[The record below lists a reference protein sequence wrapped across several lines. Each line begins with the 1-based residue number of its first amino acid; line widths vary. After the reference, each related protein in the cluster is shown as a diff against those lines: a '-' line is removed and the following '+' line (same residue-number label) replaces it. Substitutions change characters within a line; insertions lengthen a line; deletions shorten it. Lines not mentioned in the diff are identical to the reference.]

1 MAGKKGTTISFE
13 EGSLIF
19 AKVKGYPAW
28 PARVTKTL
36 DAKGNRFEVLFF
48 GTYETAKL
56 NKAEMHPYDE
66 ETKAKF
72 GHQKR
77 PKKGFE
83 QALYEI
89 ENTPGLM
96 TQEMYPEIPLDESAV
111 PLEGGISGDTTVEE
125 SLLEQSS
132 IAESPAPLVIA
143 EPKPNTSAAK
153 KTGVKRKAEQS
164 PATPTPA
171 KRVNKVAGAKSS
183 HPKALPVLNTPT
195 ISIPTS
201 SSTPST
207 PASDK
212 TSRSGRL
219 IKPKK
224 YEDADNSDKLTI
236 DEPLTPKS
244 ITFGSAKKTDVNRKV
259 WVQFKATGDTI
270 EINPDKS
277 KPQNLS
283 KEEEIEWE
291 RSASKN
297 VLKFKNLVETGQLIP
312 SEIRQKLEAKTH
324 RTPQEEEILRNEKIL
339 CNKREKVRF
348 LMVEQKITD
357 LDIALKMALHHEKPD
372 LKRCITISEEV
383 QKLAIVPLMLKKHP
397 EIVATIRRMRK
408 YVGPR
413 EAHPNPK
420 EQKEIEAQAEK
431 IRMEAEVIYKKLA
444 ALFNSPEDVNFGM
457 FFKEEL
463 KTFVDATKDMPQD
476 KLMQMVDEC

>member
-1 MAGKKGTTISFE
+1 MAKN
-13 EGSLIF
+13 
-19 AKVKGYPAW
+19 AP
-28 PARVTKTL
+28 
-36 DAKGNRFEVLFF
+36 
-48 GTYETAKL
+48 
-56 NKAEMHPYDE
+56 
-66 ETKAKF
+66 
-72 GHQKR
+72 
-77 PKKGFE
+77 
-83 QALYEI
+83 
-89 ENTPGLM
+89 NTPNL
-96 TQEMYPEIPLDESAV
+96 A
-111 PLEGGISGDTTVEE
+111 
-125 SLLEQSS
+125 
-132 IAESPAPLVIA
+132 
-143 EPKPNTSAAK
+143 
-153 KTGVKRKAEQS
+153 
-164 PATPTPA
+164 
-171 KRVNKVAGAKSS
+171 
-183 HPKALPVLNTPT
+183 
-195 ISIPTS
+195 IPTAT
-201 SSTPST
+201 STPST
-207 PASDK
+207 PSSDK

-224 YEDADNSDKLTI
+224 YEDSENNDKSAV

-408 YVGPR
+408 YLGPR
-413 EAHPNPK
+413 EPHPNPK
-420 EQKEIEAQAEK
+420 EQEKIEVQAEK
-431 IRMEAEVIYKKLA
+431 IR
-444 ALFNSPEDVNFGM
+444 
-457 FFKEEL
+457 
-463 KTFVDATKDMPQD
+463 
-476 KLMQMVDEC
+476 